1 MEQIVLTP
9 IVVAESNTARNCEV
23 INNFIKDNWPAI
35 TIGWKRSGKT
45 SISSQYIAFHNV
57 VNGQNA
63 VFSINPNG
71 IMVNHWPLSTD
82 EECKIVLSFL
92 NDVRTYAEHP
102 ENILDIRYISRMKR
116 KEVREVPGVNY
127 SIDG

>member
-9 IVVAESNTARNCEV
+9 IVVAESNTARNCETLSLFV
-23 INNFIKDNWPAI
+23 KENWEAI
-35 TIGWKRSGKT
+35 QIGFKRSGKT
-45 SISSQYIAFHNV
+45 SLSSQYIAFYNV
-57 VNGQNA
+57 VDGQNA

-92 NDVRTYAEHP
+92 NDIRTYAEHP
-102 ENILDIRYISRMKR
+102 QETLEIRYVSRMKSKR
-116 KEVREVPGVNY
+116 MESRGIDY
-127 SIDG
+127 SIDS

>member
-9 IVVAESNTARNCEV
+9 IVVAESKTARNCEILNSFV
-23 INNFIKDNWPAI
+23 KENWEAI
-35 TIGWKRSGKT
+35 QIGFKRSTKT
-45 SISSQYIAFHNV
+45 SLSWQYISFFNV
-57 VNGQNA
+57 VDNKNA

-102 ENILDIRYISRMKR
+102 QETLEIKYVSRMKR

-127 SIDG
+127 SIDD